1 MSIKLP
7 SGDLV
12 KADREVAYAFG
23 HWMGLADMAYCMDG
37 GKLRSLNLFLQAVV
51 DVLTVVLS

>member
-1 MSIKLP
+1 MNCTRSKLIINFSSMSIKLP

-37 GKLRSLNLFLQAVV
+37 GKLN
-51 DVLTVVLS
+51 